1 VNIFNS
7 VSVEASE
14 QEEEVTSEA
23 VVPDSR
29 VDECPEKA
37 YFWRCPQLAAP
48 LHAFTER
55 SRLQLVDDLQ
65 QLRMRHELSLE
76 HTDAVCNALERLVPQ
91 AGRFC
96 RPVRKALRHLPPHHF
111 LHPQPHHQQNVY
123 SDFCICEFC
132 CYASDSDCYENE
144 L

>member
-1 VNIFNS
+1 VNILNS
-7 VSVEASE
+7 VSVEESE

-23 VVPDSR
+23 VVPESG

-37 YFWRCPQLAAP
+37 YFWRCPQLAAA

-55 SRLQLVDDLQ
+55 SRLQLVVGDLQ

-76 HTDAVCNALERLVPQ
+76 HKDAVCNALERLVPQ

-111 LHPQPHHQQNVY
+111 LRPQPPHQH
-123 SDFCICEFC
+123 
-132 CYASDSDCYENE
+132 SDCNDDE